1 MKRLA
6 VLALCLL
13 VAMPPMAIQAQKKEK
28 SVKQL
33 KKGLKDIEQ
42 TKRNAQKKLGQT
54 KANIRSTKDEVANLE
69 TKVTKVAAAL
79 DSTTDRLTQERA
91 KQAQLEKDLAK
102 ATESVKKTKAQAE
115 RRIREI
121 YKTGK
126 PNALEF
132 IFGSRSSSDIAT
144 REYIATRVQKADQRL
159 FSDYKLARNEVDRK
173 KKEQDAVVRN
183 VEGLKQEQAARQ
195 RDLESAQHE
204 KEGYLKTLENKKEG
218 LQNMLDELE
227 SDAAAIASEI
237 RSAEARARA
246 MEKRKM
252 AEAKKKGEVYH
263 PPKHS
268 GGLSRP
274 TGGPVT
280 SGFGNRYH
288 PILHYTRLHAGTDF
302 GGGYG
307 APVYAAG
314 TGVVIAAG
322 TRGGYGNCVIIDH
335 GNGMSTVYG
344 HLSKIMVSEGQ
355 NVSPRQRVGSI
366 GASGLATGPHLHFEV
381 RINGRPVN
389 PMGYL

>member
-6 VLALCLL
+6 LILVCLTL
-13 VAMPPMAIQAQKKEK
+13 VAPEPILAQKKGQK

-33 KKGLKDIEQ
+33 KQGLKDIEQ
-42 TKRNAQKKLGQT
+42 TKKNAERKLGQT
-54 KANIRSTKDEVANLE
+54 KANIRSTKDEVAALEDRVTKASSTLE
-69 TKVTKVAAAL
+69 TTTSRL
-79 DSTTDRLTQERA
+79 DQEKS
-91 KQAQLEKDLAK
+91 KQASLAQDL
-102 ATESVKKTKAQAE
+102 VKAQASVRQTKGQVE
-115 RRIREI
+115 KRVRSL
-121 YKTGK
+121 YKEGK
-126 PNALEF
+126 PSVLEF
-132 IFGSRSSSDIAT
+132 VFGNKSSSDIAT
-144 REYIATRVQKADQRL
+144 REYIATRVQKADQKL
-159 FSDYKLARNEVDRK
+159 FRDFKSARDEVEKK
-173 KKEQDAVVRN
+173 KKEQDSVVRN
-183 VEGLKQEQAARQ
+183 VASLQQQQAAHQHELEGAQQDKEHYLKQ
-195 RDLESAQHE
+195 
-204 KEGYLKTLENKKEG
+204 LENKKDG

-237 RSAEARARA
+237 RAAEARAREA
-246 MEKRKM
+246 EKRRM
-252 AEAKKKGEVYH
+252 AEAKKKGEVYK

-307 APVYAAG
+307 AAVYSAG
-314 TGVVIAAG
+314 SGVVIAAG

-344 HLSKIMVSEGQ
+344 HLSRIMVSEGQ
-355 NVSPRQRVGSI
+355 NVSPHQRVGSI